1 MNAKSHTPR
10 HQHRERSCMDDK
22 GCLLVTGASRG
33 IGRACCETLGEAGY
47 RTVSLSRT
55 APDTPLESDTH
66 VSVDLS
72 DLDEVA
78 SCLKVLLNE
87 HDISGLVCNAGRGD
101 IGSLENFSAR
111 QIQQSITFNLISPL
125 CIARLCLPA
134 LRRKARSNIVFIGS
148 TSALQGAR
156 YGSVYSAA
164 KFGLRGVAQSLAHEV
179 ANANCHV
186 GIVQPGMVR
195 TGFFDELDFAPG
207 PAESHAL
214 LDSDV
219 ARAVL
224 SMVSSPDH
232 AVVSELVV
240 QPRQH
245 VVQKRKR

>member
-1 MNAKSHTPR
+1 MN
-10 HQHRERSCMDDK
+10 DK
-22 GCLLVTGASRG
+22 GCLLVTGGSRG
-33 IGRACCETLGEAGY
+33 IGRACCVALGEAGY
-47 RTVSLSRT
+47 RTLSLSRQ
-55 APDTPLESDTH
+55 APDTALASDTH
-66 VSVDLS
+66 TSIDLS
-72 DLDEVA
+72 DLEGTA
-78 SCLKVLLNE
+78 QLIKTLLAE
-87 HDISGLVCNAGRGD
+87 HEITGLICNAGRGD
-101 IGSLENFSAR
+101 IGSLENFSVQ
-111 QIQQSITFNLISPL
+111 QIQQSITLNLISPL
-125 CIARLCLPA
+125 SIARLCLPA
-134 LRRKARSNIVFIGS
+134 LRRQPRSNLVFVGS

-195 TGFFDELDFAPG
+195 TGFFDQLDFEPG
-207 PAESHAL
+207 PDEAHAL

-219 ARAVL
+219 AQAVL

-232 AVVSELVV
+232 AVVSELIV

>member
-1 MNAKSHTPR
+1 MN
-10 HQHRERSCMDDK
+10 DK
-22 GCLLVTGASRG
+22 GYLLVTGGSRG
-33 IGRACCETLGEAGY
+33 IGRACCEALGDAGY
-47 RTVSLSRT
+47 RTLSLSRT
-55 APDTPLESDTH
+55 APTTPLSTDTH
-66 VSVDLS
+66 VSIDLS
-72 DLDEVA
+72 DLEHTA
-78 SCLKVLLNE
+78 TLLGTLLKE
-87 HDISGLVCNAGRGD
+87 HDITGLICNAGRGD
-101 IGSLENFSAR
+101 IGSLENFSAQ

-125 CIARLCLPA
+125 CIARLCLPT
-134 LRRKARSNIVFIGS
+134 LRRKQRSNIVFVGS

-195 TGFFDELDFAPG
+195 TGFFDELDFEPG
-207 PAESHAL
+207 PDAAHAL
-214 LDSDV
+214 HDDDV

-232 AVVSELVV
+232 AVVSELIV